1 MKLHHVQLPMQPG
14 GEDRAR
20 EFYAGALEFTE
31 VPKPEALRGRGGCW
45 FRAFD
50 GGAVSA
56 ELHLGVDPGFE
67 PPAKAH
73 PALLVAGRAELE
85 AMAERIRALGCPVD
99 FSERTSFQGYERF
112 HTRDPFGN
120 RLEFLAPLPSGP
132 AEGELE

>member
-1 MKLHHVQLPMQPG
+1 MKLHHVQLSMQPG
-14 GEDRAR
+14 SEQLAR

-50 GGAVSA
+50 EGAISA
-56 ELHLGVDPGFE
+56 ELHLGVDPEFE

-73 PALLVAGRAELE
+73 PALLVAGREELE
-85 AMAERIRALGCPVD
+85 AMGERMRALGCPVD
-99 FSERTSFQGYERF
+99 FSERTSFEGYERF

-120 RLEFLAPLPSGP
+120 RLEFLAPLP
-132 AEGELE
+132 ADRVEGEL